1 MSAPG
6 RPRSRL
12 VRVLSIVGYPA
23 LFAAIGVVAIVFWDP
38 LLSLMKDPEEL
49 RVRVESYG
57 VAAPAVFIG
66 VQVLQVVVFAI
77 PGEFPQLAAGYLFGI
92 PLGIVLT
99 LGGAALGSAIGF
111 LLARLLGR
119 PFLHAIVS
127 EKRSRRVEDLI
138 ASPRGVGIL
147 FLLYLIPGIPKDVL
161 CYVAGIGRLRLGVYL
176 LASTVG
182 RLPGVA
188 VSVISGDAAAER
200 QWTVVAIAL
209 GIGVVFF
216 VAGYLLR
223 RRLMEVLQRL
233 ARLDE
238 PAPPAEAEP
247 PGQPGRSSA
256 TAATPAGRSAR
267 RKPR

>member
-1 MSAPG
+1 M
-6 RPRSRL
+6 
-12 VRVLSIVGYPA
+12 
-23 LFAAIGVVAIVFWDP
+23 
-38 LLSLMKDPEEL
+38 
-49 RVRVESYG
+49 
-57 VAAPAVFIG
+57 
-66 VQVLQVVVFAI
+66 
-77 PGEFPQLAAGYLFGI
+77 
-92 PLGIVLT
+92 
-99 LGGAALGSAIGF
+99 
-111 LLARLLGR
+111 
-119 PFLHAIVS
+119 
-127 EKRSRRVEDLI
+127 EDLI